1 MASQPTATAIAF
13 PERTFVPGRSASLS
27 SQIIA
32 DVRDALFAKKL
43 KPGDVLGTESE
54 FAARYGVSRI
64 VARDA
69 LRTLQGLGIA
79 EIRMGKG
86 GGARV
91 ARGNPRLFAEA
102 LAVQLDLTG
111 VSAAE
116 IMDAQRA
123 IECHAAELAAENATA
138 ADVARMQQL
147 IADAEANVG
156 EAARFTEL
164 GAEFHLAVAEASH
177 NRVLVVQ
184 LISLQH
190 VSWPRR
196 NPMLNVKVAQR
207 VNAVHRELLALIEMR
222 DAAGARRLMDDH
234 VKMIRSRRVSDNSKA
249 SPASFRGT
257 SKSASTRAFP
267 AQGTRTRNL
276 GLPRGAEGSGFRVRS
291 FGPSRNDDGEGGS
304 DCC

>member
-1 MASQPTATAIAF
+1 MVSQPQSLAAKLPGRIF
-13 PERTFVPGRSASLS
+13 FPGRSASLS

-43 KPGDVLGTESE
+43 KPGDVLGTENE
-54 FAARYGVSRI
+54 FAERYGVSRI

-69 LRTLQGLGIA
+69 LRTLEALGVA

-91 ARGNPRLFAEA
+91 ARGNPKLFAEA

-111 VSAAE
+111 VSVAE

-123 IECHAAELAAENATA
+123 IECLAAELAAENAT
-138 ADVARMQQL
+138 DVDIARLRML
-147 IADAEANVG
+147 LADAEANLHDV
-156 EAARFTEL
+156 ERTTQL

-196 NPMLNVKVAQR
+196 NPTLTPNVAR
-207 VNAVHRELLALIEMR
+207 RILDVHKELLALIEIR
-222 DAAGARRLMDDH
+222 DAAGARKLMDDH
-234 VKMIRSRRVSDNSKA
+234 VKMIRTRRVTENARRAPQPFGSR
-249 SPASFRGT
+249 PRGT
-257 SKSASTRAFP
+257 E
-267 AQGTRTRNL
+267 GNL
-276 GLPRGAEGSGFRVRS
+276 RI
-291 FGPSRNDDGEGGS
+291 DDGSDEI

>member
-1 MASQPTATAIAF
+1 MVTQSASITG
-13 PERTFVPGRSASLS
+13 ELPGRMFFPGRADSMS
-27 SQIIA
+27 SQIVA
-32 DVRDALFAKKL
+32 DIRDALFAKKL
-43 KPGDVLGTESE
+43 KPGDRIGTENE
-54 FAARYGVSRI
+54 IAVHYGVSRI

-69 LRTLQGLGIA
+69 LRTLQALGIA

-123 IECHAAELAAENATA
+123 IECLAAELAAENAT
-138 ADVARMQQL
+138 DDDIARLRQL
-147 IADAEANVG
+147 VGDAEANIDDV
-156 EAARFTEL
+156 ERTTQL

-196 NPMLNVKVAQR
+196 NPTLTRKVALR
-207 VNAVHRELLALIEMR
+207 ILDVHKELLALIEIR
-222 DAAGARRLMDDH
+222 DAAGARKLMDDH
-234 VKMIRSRRVSDNSKA
+234 VKMIRARRVNESTKSQPFVPAQAGAQNNESSKRPLG
-249 SPASFRGT
+249 SRLRGNERSSRPASLKNF
-257 SKSASTRAFP
+257 
-267 AQGTRTRNL
+267 N
-276 GLPRGAEGSGFRVRS
+276 
-291 FGPSRNDDGEGGS
+291 
-304 DCC
+304 CC